1 MEAFTKKFVDALY
14 DGKFGVVFSRATTK
28 IKHFKKIE
36 GEEVLIRYKDVI
48 NKKQGIQILFDY
60 TKQSYEIKFRGKN
73 YKKLTQKLI
82 GYFKKNRLQKGL
94 VEEV

>member
-14 DGKFGVVFSRATTK
+14 DGKFGVVFSRATTT

-60 TKQSYEIKFRGKN
+60 TRQSYEIKYRGKN
-73 YKKLTQKLI
+73 YEKLAKKIEKFL
-82 GYFKKNRLQKGL
+82 KKNNLQQGIIEG
-94 VEEV
+94 V